1 MNFPKGL
8 PLSWRARV
16 AAGLQALQQW
26 PWLQT
31 LKTLRERF
39 REDRLGVTASSLTF
53 TTTIALVPLF
63 TVTLAVFTAFPT
75 FARFQASLE
84 KYFVQS
90 LVPDAIAKPVL
101 RALTQ
106 FAANSNRLGTVGFII
121 LVLTAL
127 ALMLTIDRTLNAI
140 WRVRQPR
147 PLTQRVLI
155 YWAAA
160 TLGPLLVGISLT
172 LTSYALTASRGWVD
186 ALPGGVSFLLNVVEF
201 CLFAAAVAALFR
213 YVPNTHV
220 QWRHA
225 LAGGFFVSVGF
236 EVAKA
241 VLAWYVRKVPTYSA
255 LYGTFATVPILLV
268 WIYAGWVIVLLG
280 AVIAAYAPSLQMRVV
295 RRAATPGHQFH
306 LAVLILRELDL
317 ARHQPIHGWPAAAL
331 AERLRTDPLQIEPV
345 LETLVALDWVGRLE
359 EEGAARYV
367 LLADLDLTLAQP
379 LLAQLLLDPVP
390 GLRGFWERAGFAR
403 MTLADVLRA

>member
-16 AAGLQALQQW
+16 TAGLQALQQW

-63 TVTLAVFTAFPT
+63 TVTLAVFTAFPM

-295 RRAATPGHQFH
+295 RRAATPGHRFH

-367 LLADLDLTLAQP
+367 LLADPDLTLAQP

-403 MTLADVLRA
+403 MTLGDVLRA

>member
-63 TVTLAVFTAFPT
+63 AVTLAVFTAFPM

-201 CLFAAAVAALFR
+201 GLFAAAVAALFR

-241 VLAWYVRKVPTYSA
+241 LLAWYVRKVPTYSA

-295 RRAATPGHQFH
+295 RRAATPGHRFH

-367 LLADLDLTLAQP
+367 LLADPDLTLAQP

-403 MTLADVLRA
+403 MTLGDVLRA

>member
-63 TVTLAVFTAFPT
+63 TVTLAVFTAFPM

-367 LLADLDLTLAQP
+367 LLADPDLTLAQP

-390 GLRGFWERAGFAR
+390 GLHGFWERAGFAR

>member
-63 TVTLAVFTAFPT
+63 TVTLAVFTAFPM

-201 CLFAAAVAALFR
+201 GLFAAAVAALFR

-367 LLADLDLTLAQP
+367 LLADPDLTLAQP

-403 MTLADVLRA
+403 MTLGDVLRA